1 MYHQEDEDDLVFL
14 TLGLPGQRVHH
25 HQQSSSSSNTQPH
38 HQNPNYN
45 ADHEDNGVTVALH
58 IGQPISSSGPPIIS
72 IGSNNNH
79 MCNSNVHM
87 EGQYW
92 IPSRRKSL
100 SALRSSPAPSAAK
113 PSTDTTT
120 CRCICGVTG
129 RSTGRGRN
137 R

>member
-72 IGSNNNH
+72 LGSNNNN
-79 MCNSNVHM
+79 MCNTNVHM

-92 IPSRRKSL
+92 IPSPAQILVGPTQFSCPVCCKTFNRYNNMQV
-100 SALRSSPAPSAAK
+100 RSIMLIRQPH
-113 PSTDTTT
+113 
-120 CRCICGVTG
+120 
-129 RSTGRGRN
+129 N
-137 R
+137 Y